1 MRNVYSMW
9 KTLLLIALIMLLL
22 DAMYLTATRSI
33 FGAVVAKIQRVA
45 MQFRLEGAVIVYAL
59 LVFGLYK
66 FIISERRPVKDAA
79 ILGLVIY
86 GVFDFTNYA
95 IFKNYDMATAL
106 MDTAWGSTLMALTTY
121 LVYQVI

>member
-33 FGAVVAKIQRVA
+33 FGAVVSKIQRVA

-95 IFKNYDMATAL
+95 LFKNYDMATAL

-121 LVYQVI
+121 LVYQVM

>member
-1 MRNVYSMW
+1 MLNVYSMW

-45 MQFRLEGAVIVYAL
+45 MQFRLEGAVIVYTL

-121 LVYQVI
+121 LVYQVM

>member
-1 MRNVYSMW
+1 MYSMW
-9 KTLLLIALIMLLL
+9 KTLLLISLIMLLL

-45 MQFRLEGAVIVYAL
+45 MQLRLEGAVIVYAL

-66 FIISERRPVKDAA
+66 FIILERRPVKDAA

-121 LVYQVI
+121 LVYQVM

>member
-1 MRNVYSMW
+1 MRNMYSMW
-9 KTLLLIALIMLLL
+9 KTLLLISLIMLLL

-45 MQFRLEGAVIVYAL
+45 MQLRLEGAVIVYAL

-66 FIISERRPVKDAA
+66 FIILERRPVKDAA

-121 LVYQVI
+121 LVYQVM

>member
-95 IFKNYDMATAL
+95 MFKNYDMATAL

-121 LVYQVI
+121 LVYQVM

>member
-1 MRNVYSMW
+1 MLNVYSMW

-121 LVYQVI
+121 LVYQVM

>member
-1 MRNVYSMW
+1 
-9 KTLLLIALIMLLL
+9 MLAL
-22 DAMYLTATRSI
+22 DAAYLTATRSI

-45 MQFRLEGAVIVYAL
+45 IQMRVEGAIVVYAL
-59 LVFGLYK
+59 LVLGLYK

-95 IFKNYDMATAL
+95 MFKNYDLTTAL
-106 MDTAWGSTLMALTTY
+106 MDTVWGSILMALTTY
-121 LVYQVI
+121 LVYQVM

>member
-1 MRNVYSMW
+1 MWNVYSMW
-9 KTLLLIALIMLLL
+9 KTILLITIIMLAL
-22 DAMYLTATRSI
+22 DAVYLTATRSL

-45 MQFRLEGAVIVYAL
+45 VQMRVEGALVVYVL

-66 FIISERRPVKDAA
+66 FIISERRSVKDAA

-95 IFKNYDMATAL
+95 IFKNYDLMTAV
-106 MDTAWGSTLMALTTY
+106 MDTAWGSILMALTTY
-121 LVYQVI
+121 LVYQVM

>member
-9 KTLLLIALIMLLL
+9 KTILLIALIMLLL

-95 IFKNYDMATAL
+95 MFKNYDMATAL

-121 LVYQVI
+121 LVYQVM

>member
-1 MRNVYSMW
+1 MLNVYSMW
-9 KTLLLIALIMLLL
+9 KTFLLIALIMLLL
-22 DAMYLTATRSI
+22 DAMYLAATRSI

>member
-9 KTLLLIALIMLLL
+9 KTILLITIIMLVL
-22 DAMYLTATRSI
+22 DALYLTATRGV

-45 MQFRLEGAVIVYAL
+45 MQIRIEGAIVVYVL
-59 LVFGLYK
+59 LVLGLYK

-86 GVFDFTNYA
+86 GVFDFTNYTM
-95 IFKNYDMATAL
+95 FKNYDLTTAL
-106 MDTAWGSTLMALTTY
+106 MDTAWGTTLMALTTY
-121 LVYQVI
+121 LVYQVM

>member
-1 MRNVYSMW
+1 MLNVYSMW

>member
-45 MQFRLEGAVIVYAL
+45 MLFRLEGAVIVYAL

-95 IFKNYDMATAL
+95 MFKNYDMATAL
-106 MDTAWGSTLMALTTY
+106 MDTAWGSILMALTTY
-121 LVYQVI
+121 LVYQVM

>member
-1 MRNVYSMW
+1 MRNVYIMW
-9 KTLLLIALIMLLL
+9 KTILLITLIMLLL

-121 LVYQVI
+121 LVYQVM

>member
-1 MRNVYSMW
+1 MWNVYSMW
-9 KTLLLIALIMLLL
+9 KTILLITIIMLAL
-22 DAMYLTATRSI
+22 DAVYLTATRSL

-45 MQFRLEGAVIVYAL
+45 VQMRVEGALVVYAL

-66 FIISERRPVKDAA
+66 FIISERRSVKDAA

-95 IFKNYDMATAL
+95 IFKNYDLMTAV
-106 MDTAWGSTLMALTTY
+106 MDTAWGSILMALTTY
-121 LVYQVI
+121 LVYQVM

>member
-1 MRNVYSMW
+1 MW
-9 KTLLLIALIMLLL
+9 KTILLITIIMLAL
-22 DAMYLTATRSI
+22 DAVYLTATRSL

-45 MQFRLEGAVIVYAL
+45 VQMRVEGALVVYVL

-66 FIISERRPVKDAA
+66 FIISERRSVKDAA

-95 IFKNYDMATAL
+95 IFKNYDLMTAV
-106 MDTAWGSTLMALTTY
+106 MDTAWGSILMALTTY
-121 LVYQVI
+121 LVYQVM

>member
-1 MRNVYSMW
+1 MRNVYIMW

-22 DAMYLTATRSI
+22 DAMYLAATRSI

>member
-9 KTLLLIALIMLLL
+9 KTILLIALIMLLL
-22 DAMYLTATRSI
+22 DAMYLTATRNI

-45 MQFRLEGAVIVYAL
+45 MQFRLEGAVIVYTL

-121 LVYQVI
+121 LVYQVM

>member
-22 DAMYLTATRSI
+22 DAMYLAATRSI

>member
-22 DAMYLTATRSI
+22 DAIYLTATRSI

-45 MQFRLEGAVIVYAL
+45 MQFRLEGAVVVYAL

-66 FIISERRPVKDAA
+66 FIISERRQVKDAA

-121 LVYQVI
+121 LVYQVM

>member
-1 MRNVYSMW
+1 MW

-121 LVYQVI
+121 LVYQVM

>member
-9 KTLLLIALIMLLL
+9 KTILLISIIMLAL
-22 DAMYLTATRSI
+22 DAVYLTATRSI

-45 MQFRLEGAVIVYAL
+45 IQMRIEGAIVVYAL

-95 IFKNYDMATAL
+95 IFKNYDLATAL
-106 MDTAWGSTLMALTTY
+106 MDTAWGTTLLALTTY
-121 LVYQVI
+121 LVYQVM

>member
-1 MRNVYSMW
+1 MW

-45 MQFRLEGAVIVYAL
+45 MLFRLEGAVIVYAL

-95 IFKNYDMATAL
+95 MFKNYDMATAL
-106 MDTAWGSTLMALTTY
+106 MDTAWGSILMALTTY
-121 LVYQVI
+121 LVYQVM

>member
-9 KTLLLIALIMLLL
+9 KTILLITLIMLLL

-59 LVFGLYK
+59 LVLDC
-66 FIISERRPVKDAA
+66 ISLLFRSGD
-79 ILGLVIY
+79 
-86 GVFDFTNYA
+86 
-95 IFKNYDMATAL
+95 
-106 MDTAWGSTLMALTTY
+106 
-121 LVYQVI
+121 Q

>member
-95 IFKNYDMATAL
+95 IFKNYDMTTAL
-106 MDTAWGSTLMALTTY
+106 MDTAWGSILMALTTY
-121 LVYQVI
+121 LVYQVM